1 MGVIRLEGIEFWA
14 YHGVY
19 ESEKKKGNKF
29 EVDIAVHYPFE
40 SELNDELSNTINY
53 ERIYELV
60 SVVMAES
67 SNLIEQVAV
76 DIARKVQDAFK
87 DLEKVSVK
95 VSKFNP
101 PIAGEVRC
109 ASAEV
114 EL

>member
-19 ESEKKKGNKF
+19 EAEKKKGNKF
-29 EVDIAVHYPFE
+29 EVDVAIEYSFE
-40 SELNDELSNTINY
+40 RGLNDVLDNTINY
-53 ERIYELV
+53 EEVYELV
-60 SVVMAES
+60 SQVMANS
-67 SNLIEQVAV
+67 SNLIEQVAL
-76 DIARKVQDAFK
+76 DIAQKINDHFQT
-87 DLEKVSVK
+87 LEKVIVK

-109 ASAEV
+109 TSAEV